1 MIQTQAQLRDFL
13 QTIQGETELAIDTE
27 FKRVST
33 YYPVLCLVQSPP
45 KVRPTV
51 LMF

>member
-13 QTIQGETELAIDTE
+13 NAIQGETELAIDTE

-33 YYPVLCLVQSPP
+33 YYPV
-45 KVRPTV
+45 
-51 LMF
+51 